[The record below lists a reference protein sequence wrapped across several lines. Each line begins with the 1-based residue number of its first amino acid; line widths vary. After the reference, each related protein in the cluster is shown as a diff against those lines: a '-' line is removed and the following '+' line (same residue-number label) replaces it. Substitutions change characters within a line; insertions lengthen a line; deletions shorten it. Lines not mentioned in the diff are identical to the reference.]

1 MDNAID
7 GTRRDW
13 KVLLIG
19 GPSGVGKTIA
29 AQHLAR
35 SLGISWAQA
44 DDFRLVLER
53 ETSPATHPGLH
64 FFVATPDVWRL
75 TPEKLRDGFIATG
88 QSVSH
93 ALEIVVANH
102 VVTNAPIV
110 LEDDGL
116 LPAMAAQRVFAGLD
130 VGNSVRAVF
139 IHEPDENFVFANMHK
154 RGRGFHDRE
163 KAEQLVQTHAAWLY
177 GQWLADEARRYR
189 LPVLEPR
196 PWETLVERILAVVGR

>member
-1 MDNAID
+1 
-7 GTRRDW
+7 
-13 KVLLIG
+13 
-19 GPSGVGKTIA
+19 
-29 AQHLAR
+29 
-35 SLGISWAQA
+35 
-44 DDFRLVLER
+44 
-53 ETSPATHPGLH
+53 
-64 FFVATPDVWRL
+64 L

-102 VVTNAPIV
+102 VATDAPIV
-110 LEDDGL
+110 LEGDGL

-130 VGNSVRAVF
+130 VGTSVRAVF
-139 IHEPDENFVFANMHK
+139 IHEPDENVVFANMHK

-177 GQWLADEARRYR
+177 GQWLADEARRYS

-196 PWETLVERILAVVGR
+196 PWETLEERILAGVEL